1 MEQSYL
7 WTKKTCASL
16 KKNSI
21 IQKETVAEEMILA
34 TLHHDVPSTSPTPTT
49 NTHFLKGKIV
59 SRSYQH

>member
-1 MEQSYL
+1 MQM
-7 WTKKTCASL
+7 
-16 KKNSI
+16 
-21 IQKETVAEEMILA
+21 ETVAEEMILA